1 MSLFSKTQE
10 ATDFIRSKLPALLQ
24 SPGFAIICGSGLGG
38 LADTLEKES
47 RVDIA
52 YDAIPHFVPSTV
64 LGHAGHLAFGLL
76 GPKKVPT
83 ACMIGRV
90 HFYEGYDM
98 QQVTFPIRVFSMLG
112 IQTLIVT
119 NAAGGLNEGYGVGD
133 IMLLSDHIN
142 IAGLAGMHPLRGPNP
157 DEFGLRFLAL
167 SDAYDEELRQA
178 VYRAAEQTKMK
189 RKIHEGTYAF
199 VAGPSYETKAEAR
212 LLKTLGADT
221 VGMST
226 VPEIIVAR
234 HCGMRILAMSL
245 VTNMVVLGDA
255 SLGKADHE
263 DVLRIGRLA
272 ALDMQLLVD
281 TVVVNM

>member
-10 ATDFIRSKLPALLQ
+10 ATDFIRCKLPALLQ
-24 SPGFAIICGSGLGG
+24 SPGIAIICGSGLGG

-76 GPKKVPT
+76 GPKNVPT

-142 IAGLAGMHPLRGPNP
+142 IAGLAGMHPLRGPNS

-167 SDAYDEELRQA
+167 SDAYDEGLRQA
-178 VYRAAEQTKMK
+178 VYRAAEQTKIK

-212 LLKTLGADT
+212 LLKTVGADT